1 MSKGKVYLIGAGPG
15 DPGLVTLKAVEC
27 IKGADVVV
35 YDYLANK
42 KFLEYA
48 RERAEIIYVG
58 KVGGAHTL
66 PQEEINKLI
75 IEKAKK
81 GKVIARLKGGD
92 PFIFG
97 RGGEEAEEIIQAGIA
112 YEVVPGVTAGVAAAA
127 YAGIPLTHR
136 DFTTTV
142 AFITGHEDPTKDES
156 NIYWDKLSTGIGT
169 LVFYM
174 GIGNLEPNMR
184 KLIENGRSPD
194 TPVALIRWGTTSAQE
209 TIVGTIADIAEKAM
223 AANFKAP
230 AITVVGGVV
239 SLRDK
244 LRWFDKRPLFGKRI
258 IVTRSR
264 EQASDFS
271 VLLEKYGAE
280 PIEFPTIETVPP
292 KDWKEVDRAI
302 KNLSTPHPALSC
314 SEGVRMTL
322 RSPSDK
328 GRGNYYDW
336 AVFTSVNGVKYFI
349 ERLKKQ
355 CKDIR
360 EFKGV
365 KICAIGPATAK
376 AIEDLG
382 IRVDLLPKEYRAES
396 IIAGLG
402 KNKIKGK
409 RFLLPRAFKARE
421 VLPEEIKRL
430 GGKIDV
436 VAAYRTIK
444 PKEKTDEIRRML
456 QEKKISVI
464 TFTSSSTVENFVSM
478 FKKGEIPALLNDVKV
493 ACIGPITKDTATGA
507 GIKTDIM
514 PKKYT
519 IPALAEAIVKYF
531 RKG

>member
-1 MSKGKVYLIGAGPG
+1 MAKGMVYLIGAGPG
-15 DPGLVTLKAVEC
+15 APGLITLKAIEC
-27 IKGADVVV
+27 IKEADVVV

-42 KFLEYA
+42 RFLEYA
-48 RERAEIIYVG
+48 GKRAEIIYVG
-58 KVGGAHTL
+58 KQGGAHTL
-66 PQEEINKLI
+66 PQDEINKLI
-75 IEKAKK
+75 IKKAQK
-81 GKVIARLKGGD
+81 GKIIARLKGGD

-97 RGGEEAEEIIQAGIA
+97 RGGEEAEEIIQAGID

-142 AFITGHEDPTKDES
+142 AFITGHEDPAKEDS
-156 NIYWDKLSTGIGT
+156 NIYWDKISTGIGT

-174 GIGNLEPNMR
+174 GIGNLEPNMK

-194 TPVALIRWGTTSAQE
+194 TPVALIRWGTTSNQE
-209 TIVGTIADIAEKAM
+209 TIIGTIKDIAEKAKQ
-223 AANFKAP
+223 ANFKAP

-244 LRWFDKRPLFGKRI
+244 LRWFDKKPLFGKKI

-292 KDWKEVDRAI
+292 KDWKEIDRAI
-302 KNLSTPHPALSC
+302 KNLP
-314 SEGVRMTL
+314 
-322 RSPSDK
+322 K
-328 GRGNYYDW
+328 YDW
-336 AVFTSVNGVKYFI
+336 AIFTSINGVKYFV

-355 CKDIR
+355 GKDIR
-360 EFKGV
+360 ELKGI

-382 IRVDLLPKEYRAES
+382 IKVDLLPKEYRAES
-396 IIAGLG
+396 IITGLG
-402 KNKIKGK
+402 KTKIKGR
-409 RFLLPRAFKARE
+409 RFLLPRALKARE

-430 GGKIDV
+430 GGKVDV
-436 VAAYRTIK
+436 VTAYRTVQ
-444 PKEKTDEIRRML
+444 PKEKTDEIRKML
-456 QEKKISVI
+456 REKRVDVV
-464 TFTSSSTVENFVSM
+464 TFTSSSTVENFVNM
-478 FKKGEIPALLNDVKV
+478 FKRNEVPGILNGTRV
-493 ACIGPITKDTATGA
+493 ACIGPITKDTATKL

-514 PKKYT
+514 PEKYT
-519 IPALAEAIVKYF
+519 IPALTEAIGEYYK
-531 RKG
+531 K